1 MKGMQSNMVQNK
13 HIFAI
18 CCLACILR
26 ANKKKE
32 NSGPSYM
39 WTPGEQDECILEVEI
54 V

>member
-26 ANKKKE
+26 AKKKKRKQ
-32 NSGPSYM
+32 
-39 WTPGEQDECILEVEI
+39 WTVLYVDTRGAG
-54 V
+54 

>member
-26 ANKKKE
+26 AKKKKKKTVDRLICGHQG
-32 NSGPSYM
+32 SRMS
-39 WTPGEQDECILEVEI
+39 VF
-54 V
+54 

>member
-1 MKGMQSNMVQNK
+1 MLPCL
-13 HIFAI
+13 HFASKK
-18 CCLACILR
+18 
-26 ANKKKE
+26 KKKE